1 RTRNPLLRQR
11 SQNCPSTKLLPL
23 PIIDVRAPVLTVL
36 LTDCL
41 FSTMQHQRRKGGSV
55 RGGRS
60 REKCSSRDDATR
72 KTRAAGRDPALQQEA
87 PHPEWNASDWKR
99 WDESHGNML
108 WMGALQEDWNNATI
122 VGFFRHHGAKISVTR
137 KGQDKYCFVAFA
149 SAEDANNFMARYN
162 HKPLPGKPGSR
173 FTIRPRTRPRW
184 FREAEHRSSKTADGG
199 DRGESDHGNCH
210 GKSSSNGNSHDHRVE
225 RGTGG
230 RDARKRQQCRGVKT
244 EKVYHQSHHA
254 HQARRAGMAKPEDC

>member
-1 RTRNPLLRQR
+1 MDEKGDEQKKEKHPVILRSAAGAPQHTTWYDSTGNKIRICERPNGLKKDQHEPANRTRNPLLRQR

-41 FSTMQHQRRKGGSV
+41 CSTMQHQRRNGGSV

-72 KTRAAGRDPALQQEA
+72 KNRAAGRDPALQQEA

-108 WMGALQEDWNNATI
+108 WMGALQ
-122 VGFFRHHGAKISVTR
+122 
-137 KGQDKYCFVAFA
+137 A
-149 SAEDANNFMARYN
+149 SDMSF
-162 HKPLPGKPGSR
+162 
-173 FTIRPRTRPRW
+173 
-184 FREAEHRSSKTADGG
+184 
-199 DRGESDHGNCH
+199 
-210 GKSSSNGNSHDHRVE
+210 
-225 RGTGG
+225 
-230 RDARKRQQCRGVKT
+230 
-244 EKVYHQSHHA
+244 
-254 HQARRAGMAKPEDC
+254 ARRPCVGLRGLRIFAYVAAARSLPEELSTRTLTLLLSAGLLRPLIRWLRIASLLYLYTQRVYSPLLRSRTSPP